1 MNPNYPHLEEWKANP
16 RTSFIAQSLEKL
28 LADEAETRS
37 LAADPTMK
45 EMADLELASIQEQ
58 KAGLEA
64 QIKEIVAAEKAEE
77 DAPPN
82 EIVLEV
88 RAGAGGDEAA
98 LFAAE
103 LTNAYIHFAESKGW
117 STKIVDESKNDLGGY
132 KEVSVEIKG
141 KGVYEDLRWETGVQR
156 VQRVPETE
164 KSGRI
169 HTSTISVAIMPIRKK
184 SKIVINPTDL
194 EIETSRSG
202 GKGGQNVNKVET
214 AVRMTHK
221 PSGIVV
227 RSTAERS
234 QNANKERALSI
245 IQAKLEA
252 IQAETEMKKFAD
264 LRSGQ
269 IGTGDRSEKI
279 RTYNFPQDRVTDHRI
294 KESWHNLPAILEGKI
309 QPIIDALHEFE
320 KTGKTGSAGGGDEE

>member
-1 MNPNYPHLEEWKANP
+1 MDHPKLAEWKDNP
-16 RTSFIAQSLEKL
+16 KTAFLAQSFEKL
-28 LADEAETRS
+28 LADEKETLS
-37 LAADPTMK
+37 LAADPAMK
-45 EMADLELASIQEQ
+45 EMADHELASIQEQ
-58 KAGLEA
+58 KKALET
-64 QIKEIVAAEKAEE
+64 QMDEIIAADKVEEEK
-77 DAPPN
+77 PI

-88 RAGAGGDEAA
+88 RAGAGGDESA

-103 LTNAYIHFAESKGW
+103 LLNMYKHFAESKGW
-117 STKIVDESKNDLGGY
+117 STKIVDESKNDIGGY
-132 KEVSVEIKG
+132 KEVSMEIKG
-141 KGVYEDLRWETGVQR
+141 KGVYEDLRWETGVHR

-169 HTSTISVAIMPIRKK
+169 HTSTASVAIMPIRKK
-184 SKIVINPTDL
+184 SKIVIKETDL
-194 EIETSRSG
+194 EVETSRSG

-252 IQAETEMKKFAD
+252 IQAEAEMKKFAE

-279 RTYNFPQDRVTDHRI
+279 RTYNFPQDRITDHRI
-294 KESWHNLPAILEGKI
+294 KESWHNLPAILEGKLA
-309 QPIIDALHEFE
+309 PIIDALHEFE
-320 KTGKTGSAGGGDEE
+320 KTGKAGSAGEEE

>member
-1 MNPNYPHLEEWKANP
+1 MDNPSLNEWKANP
-16 RTSFIAQSLEKL
+16 RTAFLAQSYEKL
-28 LADEAETRS
+28 LADEKETLS
-37 LAADPTMK
+37 LATDPAMK
-45 EMADLELASIQEQ
+45 EMAEHELASIQEQ
-58 KAGLEA
+58 KAGIEA
-64 QIKEIVAAEKAEE
+64 QIKEIIAAEKAEE
-77 DAPPN
+77 EAPPN

-98 LFAAE
+98 LFAFE
-103 LTNAYIHFAESKGW
+103 LFDMYKHFAEARGW
-117 STKIVDESKNDLGGY
+117 STKVVDESKNDLGGY
-132 KEVSVEIKG
+132 KEASLEIKG
-141 KGVYEDLRWETGVQR
+141 RGVYEDLRWETGVHR

-169 HTSTISVAIMPIRKK
+169 HTSTASVAIMPIRKK

-194 EIETSRSG
+194 EVETSRSG

-234 QNANKERALSI
+234 QNANKERALAI
-245 IQAKLEA
+245 IQSKLEIA
-252 IQAETEMKKFAD
+252 QAEAEMKKFAD

-294 KESWHNLPAILEGKI
+294 KESWHNLPNIMTGKI

-320 KTGKTGSAGGGDEE
+320 KTGKTGGAGDEE